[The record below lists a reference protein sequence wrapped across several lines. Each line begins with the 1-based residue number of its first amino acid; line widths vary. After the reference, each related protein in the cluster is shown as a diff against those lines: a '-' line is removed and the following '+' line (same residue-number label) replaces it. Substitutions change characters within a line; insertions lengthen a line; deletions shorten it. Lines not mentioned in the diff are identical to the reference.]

1 MHEFFRMKQRLLQ
14 FLVTV
19 YGFQALALEASDDVL
34 APINDYLLTGRGEVA
49 RAFSNLPPP
58 WNSDE
63 MLDVLDWMRGY
74 NTAHLNAPLR
84 LFGFD
89 IQNPARAMDSV
100 EKYLDQVDPA
110 AAHLAAARYDC
121 FRSVSLERD
130 EYAQL
135 PVVDQVKCQVNLQ
148 GVYDALKANRTAY

>member
-14 FLVTV
+14 YLVTV
-19 YGFQALALEASDDVL
+19 YGFQALALEASDDEV
-34 APINDYLLTGRGEVA
+34 APINEYLLTGRGEA
-49 RAFSNLPPP
+49 AQAFSNLPPP

-63 MLDVLDWMRGY
+63 MLDVLYWMRGY

-121 FRSVSLERD
+121 LRGATPE
-130 EYAQL
+130 
-135 PVVDQVKCQVNLQ
+135 
-148 GVYDALKANRTAY
+148 